1 MYSIR
6 KTGAE
11 ELLHEKCFST
21 AALPDTIVIEVRR
34 VPKVAR
40 NYQREDFSELLAQ
53 MRHQAAEPAPEKKPH
68 DQEKVNRAAQV
79 SLEKRRRDSLMSN
92 RAMRYAYSSV
102 EKRLHDRDCT
112 EVSKIPD
119 AEFEMLTEY
128 RTDLNRCWL
137 CGRRAIVRA
146 GISCDDAKHMDA
158 YMDLLRRFGA
168 MTGELY
174 ALIVVN
180 HAQLFDVKQ
189 DSVCI
194 RCGEDT
200 WMLYGD
206 QAELS
211 LYHNNY
217 EVLENYERLLKP
229 AFHLQQTGTQPHAF
243 RFPMNL
249 MLHYSWSEHVE
260 RFKAE
265 ALAQKQEAL
274 RARFRQVPNVLRQKR
289 WSLLHVYY
297 TAIDY
302 EDKLCTY
309 CAENKVQLK
318 IVSAG
323 TGQASFPILQCRVRR
338 WDVKRF
344 LKEAERLKEDSVKA
358 ADASYVTACEEL
370 TEALFEKA
378 EKTSSF

>member
-1 MYSIR
+1 MQNSESEP
-6 KTGAE
+6 KS
-11 ELLHEKCFST
+11 EK
-21 AALPDTIVIEVRR
+21 P
-34 VPKVAR
+34 
-40 NYQREDFSELLAQ
+40 QRG
-53 MRHQAAEPAPEKKPH
+53 
-68 DQEKVNRAAQV
+68 QEKAMQTARV
-79 SLEKRRRDSLMSN
+79 SPEKRRRDSRMSN
-92 RAMRYAYSSV
+92 RAMRHAYSLV
-102 EKRLHDRDCT
+102 EKRIHDRDCA

-128 RTDLNRCWL
+128 RTDLKRCWL

-174 ALIVVN
+174 ALIIVN

-189 DSVCI
+189 DRVCI
-194 RCGEDT
+194 RCGEDK
-200 WMLYGD
+200 WMLCGD

-229 AFHLQQTGTQPHAF
+229 TFHLQQTGTQPHAF
-243 RFPMNL
+243 RFLINL
-249 MLHYSWSEHVE
+249 IFHYSWPEHVE

-265 ALAQKQEAL
+265 ALAQKQEEL
-274 RARFRQVPNVLRQKR
+274 RARFRQVSNVVLQKR
-289 WSLLHVYY
+289 WSLLYSYY

-302 EDKLCTY
+302 EDKLYTY
-309 CAENKVQLK
+309 CDENRVHLK
-318 IVSAG
+318 IVSAE
-323 TGQASFPILQCRVRR
+323 TGQTSFPILQCRVRR

-344 LKEAERLKEDSVKA
+344 LTAAERLKEDSIKA
-358 ADASYVTACEEL
+358 ADAGYVTACEERKGN
-370 TEALFEKA
+370 LFK
-378 EKTSSF
+378 KTGRC

>member
-1 MYSIR
+1 M
-6 KTGAE
+6 
-11 ELLHEKCFST
+11 
-21 AALPDTIVIEVRR
+21 
-34 VPKVAR
+34 PKVAR

-53 MRHQAAEPAPEKKPH
+53 MQHPAAEPTLEKIPCEPKK
-68 DQEKVNRAAQV
+68 ENRAAQV
-79 SLEKRRRDSLMSN
+79 SPEKRRRDSLMSN
-92 RAMRYAYSSV
+92 RTMRYAYSSV
-102 EKRLHDRDCT
+102 EKRIHDRDCS

-119 AEFEMLTEY
+119 AEFEMLAEY
-128 RTDLNRCWL
+128 RTDLKRCWL
-137 CGRRAIVRA
+137 CGRRAIIRA
-146 GISCDDAKHMDA
+146 GISCDDAKYMDA

-180 HAQLFDVKQ
+180 HAQLFDIRQ
-189 DSVCI
+189 DSVCV

-200 WMLYGD
+200 WMLCGD

-229 AFHLQQTGTQPHAF
+229 TFHLQQTGTPPHAF
-243 RFPMNL
+243 RFLMNL

-274 RARFRQVPNVLRQKR
+274 RARFRQVSNVLQQKR

-297 TAIDY
+297 MAIDY
-302 EDKLCTY
+302 EDKLCVY
-309 CAENKVQLK
+309 CAENKVHLK
-318 IVSAG
+318 IVSAE
-323 TGQASFPILQCRVRR
+323 TGQTFFPILQCRVRR
-338 WDVKRF
+338 WEVKRF
-344 LKEAERLKEDSVKA
+344 LKAAEQLKEDSIKA
-358 ADASYVTACEEL
+358 ADEDYVTACEGLKETL
-370 TEALFEKA
+370 PEKA
-378 EKTSSF
+378 DSF

>member
-1 MYSIR
+1 M
-6 KTGAE
+6 
-11 ELLHEKCFST
+11 
-21 AALPDTIVIEVRR
+21 
-34 VPKVAR
+34 PKVAR
-40 NYQREDFSELLAQ
+40 NYQHEDFSDLLAQ
-53 MRHQAAEPAPEKKPH
+53 MQHPAAEPVPEKNPREPKK
-68 DQEKVNRAAQV
+68 ENRAAQV
-79 SLEKRRRDSLMSN
+79 SPEKRRRDSLMSN

-102 EKRLHDRDCT
+102 EKRIHDRDCA

-128 RTDLNRCWL
+128 RTDLKRCWL
-137 CGRRAIVRA
+137 CGRRAIIRA

-174 ALIVVN
+174 ALIIVN

-200 WMLYGD
+200 WVLCGD

-229 AFHLQQTGTQPHAF
+229 TFHLQQTGTQPHAF
-243 RFPMNL
+243 RFLINL
-249 MLHYSWSEHVE
+249 IFHYSWSEHVE

-274 RARFRQVPNVLRQKR
+274 RARFWQVSNVLRQKR
-289 WSLLHVYY
+289 WSLLYVYY
-297 TAIDY
+297 TTIDY
-302 EDKLCTY
+302 EDKLRTY

-318 IVSAG
+318 ILSAEM
-323 TGQASFPILQCRVRR
+323 GQASFPILQCRVRR
-338 WDVKRF
+338 WEMKRF
-344 LKEAERLKEDSVKA
+344 LAAAERLKEGSIKA
-358 ADASYVTACEEL
+358 ADADYITACEGLKEVL
-370 TEALFEKA
+370 SGKA
-378 EKTSSF
+378 GSILDIKDE